1 VLITRMPGWLK
12 ALAYIGL
19 TLLAIIYISPYLWMI
34 MSSFRPSTEPFA
46 LGIFPHSWTINNYL
60 RVFQDPEL
68 MSAFFNSFKVA
79 VTAASLAL
87 VLGVPAGYSFAR
99 FRFRGRDLMMSFLM
113 VVPTFPGILLAITLF
128 VMAVRLGL
136 YDSHYPLI
144 LANTLLNL
152 PFSIWNLRT
161 VFEATSREIEE
172 SAMVEG
178 CSRLQALIKVVLPIT
193 LPGLAAT
200 FAFVYILSWNEY
212 LFATTFISTNEKRLI
227 TTTMASAI
235 GQFNVD
241 YAKLI
246 PAAILSTL
254 PLIALFMLIQRYII
268 KGLAMGSTKG

>member
-1 VLITRMPGWLK
+1 MLITRLPGWLK
-12 ALAYIGL
+12 VVSYIGL
-19 TLLAIIYISPYLWMI
+19 TMLAIVYISPYLWMI
-34 MSSFRPSTEPFA
+34 MSSFRPTTEPFA
-46 LGIFPHSWTINNYL
+46 LGIFPHSWTINNYVRTL
-60 RVFQDPEL
+60 QDPIL
-68 MSAFFNSFKVA
+68 LSSFFNSFKVA
-79 VTAASLAL
+79 FLSASLAL

-99 FRFRGRDLMMSFLM
+99 FRFRSRDLMMSFLM

-128 VMAVRLGL
+128 VMAVKIGL
-136 YDSHYPLI
+136 YDTHYPLI
-144 LANTLLNL
+144 LANTLINL
-152 PFSIWNLRT
+152 PFTIWNLRT
-161 VFEATSREIEE
+161 VFEAISQEIEE

-178 CSRLQALIKVVLPIT
+178 CNRLQALLKVVLPIT

-212 LFATTFISTNEKRLI
+212 LFATTFISTSEKRLI

-246 PAAILSTL
+246 TAAILSTL

>member
-19 TLLAIIYISPYLWMI
+19 TMLAIIYISPYLWMI

-46 LGIFPHSWTINNYL
+46 LGIFPHSWTVNNYL
-60 RVFQDPEL
+60 RVLQDPEL

-128 VMAVRLGL
+128 VMAVRFGL

>member
-1 VLITRMPGWLK
+1 MPRWLK
-12 ALAYIGL
+12 ALAYILL
-19 TLLAIIYISPYLWMI
+19 TLIAIVYISPYLWMI
-34 MSSFRPSTEPFA
+34 MSSFRPASEPFA
-46 LGIFPHSWTINNYL
+46 LGIFPHSWTISNYVRTL
-60 RVFQDPEL
+60 QDKTL
-68 MSAFFNSFKVA
+68 MGSFFNSFKVA
-79 VTAASLAL
+79 VSAASLAL
-87 VLGVPAGYSFAR
+87 LLGIPAAYSFAR
-99 FRFRGRDLMMSFLM
+99 FRFKGRDLMLAFLM

-128 VMAVRLGL
+128 VMAVKFGL
-136 YDSHYPLI
+136 YDTHYPLI
-144 LANTLLNL
+144 VANALLNL

-178 CSRLQALIKVVLPIT
+178 CNRLQALTKVILPIT
-193 LPGLAAT
+193 LPGLVST

-212 LFATTFISTNEKRLI
+212 LFATTFITTNEKRLL

-254 PLIALFMLIQRYII
+254 PLILLFMLIQRYII

>member
-1 VLITRMPGWLK
+1 MLILHMPRWLK
-12 ALAYIGL
+12 ALAYIL
-19 TLLAIIYISPYLWMI
+19 ITLLATVYISPYLWMI

-46 LGIFPHSWTINNYL
+46 LGIFPHSWTLQNYVRTL
-60 RVFQDPEL
+60 QDKTL
-68 MSAFFNSFKVA
+68 MASFFNSFKVA
-79 VTAASLAL
+79 ASAASLAL
-87 VLGVPAGYSFAR
+87 LLGVPAGYSFAR
-99 FRFRGRDLMMSFLM
+99 FRFKGRDLMMGFLM

-128 VMAVRLGL
+128 VMAVKFGL
-136 YDSHYPLI
+136 YDTHYPLI
-144 LANTLLNL
+144 LANALLNL

-178 CSRLQALIKVVLPIT
+178 CTRLQALIKVILPIT
-193 LPGLAAT
+193 LPGLVST

-212 LFATTFISTNEKRLI
+212 LFATTFITTNEKRLL

-254 PLIALFMLIQRYII
+254 PLILLFLIIQRYII

>member
-12 ALAYIGL
+12 VICYLGMTI
-19 TLLAIIYISPYLWMI
+19 LAIIYISPYLWMI

-46 LGIFPHSWTINNYL
+46 LGIFPHSWTVKNYIRTL
-60 RVFQDPEL
+60 QDPVL
-68 MSAFFNSFKVA
+68 TSSFFNSFKVA

-99 FRFRGRDLMMSFLM
+99 FRFAGRDLMMSFLM

-128 VMAVRLGL
+128 VMAVKIGL
-136 YDSHYPLI
+136 YDTHYPLI
-144 LANTLLNL
+144 IANTLLNL
-152 PFSIWNLRT
+152 PFTIWNLRT
-161 VFEATSREIEE
+161 VFEATTREIEE

-178 CSRLQALIKVVLPIT
+178 CSRLQALLRVVLPIT
-193 LPGLAAT
+193 LPGLAST

-212 LFATTFISTNEKRLI
+212 LFATTFISTSEKRLI

-246 PAAILSTL
+246 PAAVLSTL

>member
-1 VLITRMPGWLK
+1 MLITRMPGWLK
-12 ALAYIGL
+12 AVCYLGL
-19 TLLAIIYISPYLWMI
+19 TLAALIYISPYLWMI

-46 LGIFPHSWTINNYL
+46 KGIFPHSWTIQNYIRTL
-60 RVFQDPEL
+60 QDPEL
-68 MSAFFNSFKVA
+68 TSAFFNSFKVA
-79 VTAASLAL
+79 FASASLAL
-87 VLGVPAGYSFAR
+87 LLGIPAGYSFAR
-99 FRFRGRDLMMSFLM
+99 FRFRGRDLMMAFLM

-128 VMAVRLGL
+128 VMAVKLGL
-136 YDSHYPLI
+136 YDTHYPLI
-144 LANTLLNL
+144 IANTLLNL
-152 PFSIWNLRT
+152 SFTIWNLRT
-161 VFEATSREIEE
+161 VFEATTREIEE

-178 CSRLQALIKVVLPIT
+178 CSRLQALIRVVLPIA
-193 LPGLAAT
+193 LPGLAST
-200 FAFVYILSWNEY
+200 FSFVYILSWNEY

-254 PLIALFMLIQRYII
+254 PLIVLFMVIQRYII

>member
-1 VLITRMPGWLK
+1 MLITRMPHWLK
-12 ALAYIGL
+12 VFSYIGL
-19 TLLAIIYISPYLWMI
+19 TLSAIIYISPYLWMVV
-34 MSSFRPSTEPFA
+34 SSFRPSTEPFA
-46 LGIFPHSWTINNYL
+46 MGIFPHSWTINNYISVL
-60 RVFQDPEL
+60 QDQEL
-68 MSAFFNSFKVA
+68 MGSFFNSFKVA
-79 VTAASLAL
+79 ATAATLAL

-113 VVPTFPGILLAITLF
+113 VVPTFPGILLAISLF
-128 VMAVRLGL
+128 VMAVRFGL
-136 YDSHYPLI
+136 YDTHYPLI

-152 PFSIWNLRT
+152 PFTIWNLRT

-200 FAFVYILSWNEY
+200 FAFVYILAWNEY

-235 GQFNVD
+235 GQFNVN
-241 YAKLI
+241 YSKLI

-254 PLIALFMLIQRYII
+254 PLIALFILIQRYIV

>member
-1 VLITRMPGWLK
+1 MLITRMPGWLK
-12 ALAYIGL
+12 ALCYLGL
-19 TLLAIIYISPYLWMI
+19 TLAALVYISPYLWMI

-46 LGIFPHSWTINNYL
+46 KGIFPHSWTIQNYIRTL
-60 RVFQDPEL
+60 QDPEL
-68 MSAFFNSFKVA
+68 TSAFFNSFKVA
-79 VTAASLAL
+79 FSSASLAL
-87 VLGVPAGYSFAR
+87 FLGIPAGYSFAR
-99 FRFRGRDLMMSFLM
+99 FRFRGRDLMMAFLM

-128 VMAVRLGL
+128 VMAVKLGL
-136 YDSHYPLI
+136 YDTHYPLI
-144 LANTLLNL
+144 IANTLLNL
-152 PFSIWNLRT
+152 SFTIWNLRT
-161 VFEATSREIEE
+161 VFEATTREIEE

-178 CSRLQALIKVVLPIT
+178 CSRLQALIRVVLPIA
-193 LPGLAAT
+193 LPGLAST
-200 FAFVYILSWNEY
+200 FSFVYILSWNEY

-254 PLIALFMLIQRYII
+254 PLIVLFMVIQRYII

>member
-1 VLITRMPGWLK
+1 MLITRMPGWLK
-12 ALAYIGL
+12 VLAYIGL

-46 LGIFPHSWTINNYL
+46 LGIFPHSWTVNNYL
-60 RVFQDPEL
+60 RVLQDPEL

-178 CSRLQALIKVVLPIT
+178 CSRLQALLKVVLPIT

>member
-1 VLITRMPGWLK
+1 MLITRLSTWQKVLS
-12 ALAYIGL
+12 YIGL
-19 TLLAIIYISPYLWMI
+19 TLVAIIYISPFLWMI
-34 MSSFRPSTEPFA
+34 MSSFRPATEPFA
-46 LGIFPHSWTINNYL
+46 LGIFPKSWTVHNYI
-60 RVFQDPEL
+60 RTVQDTEL
-68 MSAFFNSFKVA
+68 MLSFFNSFKVA
-79 VTAASLAL
+79 AISASLAL
-87 VLGVPAGYSFAR
+87 LLGIPAGYGFAR
-99 FRFRGRDLMMSFLM
+99 FRFKGRDFMMSFLM

-128 VMAVRLGL
+128 VMAVRMGL
-136 YDSHYPLI
+136 YDTHYPLI
-144 LANTLLNL
+144 LANTLINL

-161 VFEATSREIEE
+161 VFEAVSREIEE

-178 CSRLQALIKVVLPIT
+178 CSRFQALLKVVLPIT

-200 FAFVYILSWNEY
+200 YAFVYILSWNEY
-212 LFATTFISTNEKRLI
+212 LFATTFISTGEKRLI

-268 KGLAMGSTKG
+268 SGLARGSTKG

>member
-1 VLITRMPGWLK
+1 MLITRMPHWLK
-12 ALAYIGL
+12 VFSYIGL
-19 TLLAIIYISPYLWMI
+19 MLLAIFYISPYLWMVV
-34 MSSFRPSTEPFA
+34 SSFRPSTEPFA
-46 LGIFPHSWTINNYL
+46 MGIFPHSWTINNYISVL
-60 RVFQDPEL
+60 QDQEL
-68 MSAFFNSFKVA
+68 MGSFFNSFKVA
-79 VTAASLAL
+79 ATAATLAL

-113 VVPTFPGILLAITLF
+113 VVPTFPGILLAISLF
-128 VMAVRLGL
+128 VMAVRFGL
-136 YDSHYPLI
+136 YDTHYPLI

-152 PFSIWNLRT
+152 PFTIWNLRT

-200 FAFVYILSWNEY
+200 FAFVYILAWNEY

-235 GQFNVD
+235 GQFNVN
-241 YAKLI
+241 YSKLI

-254 PLIALFMLIQRYII
+254 PLIALFILIQRYIV

>member
-1 VLITRMPGWLK
+1 MLITHFPRWLK
-12 ALAYIGL
+12 VLSYIGL

-34 MSSFRPSTEPFA
+34 MSSFRPSTDPFA
-46 LGIFPHSWTINNYL
+46 MGIFPHSWTIKNYI
-60 RVFQDPEL
+60 RVFQDSEL
-68 MSAFFNSFKVA
+68 MSSFFNSFKVA
-79 VTAASLAL
+79 ASSATLAL

-99 FRFRGRDLMMSFLM
+99 FRFRGRSLLMSFLM

-128 VMAVRLGL
+128 VMAVRFGL

-144 LANTLLNL
+144 LANTLMNL

-161 VFEATSREIEE
+161 VFEATSHEIEE

-254 PLIALFMLIQRYII
+254 PLILLFMFIQRYII

>member
-1 VLITRMPGWLK
+1 MLISHMPAWQK
-12 ALAYIGL
+12 AFWYVAL
-19 TLLAIIYISPYLWMI
+19 TLLAILYISPFLWMI

-46 LGIFPHSWTINNYL
+46 LGIFPHSWTASNYL
-60 RVFQDPEL
+60 RVLQDEEL
-68 MSAFFNSFKVA
+68 MASFLNSFKVA
-79 VTAASLAL
+79 FISASLAL
-87 VLGVPAGYSFAR
+87 LLGIPAGYSFAR

-128 VMAVRLGL
+128 VMAVKLGL
-136 YDSHYPLI
+136 YDTHYPLI
-144 LANTLLNL
+144 LANTLINL
-152 PFSIWNLRT
+152 PFTIWNLRT
-161 VFEATSREIEE
+161 VFEAVTREIEE

-178 CSRLQALIKVVLPIT
+178 CNRLQALIKVVLPIT

-212 LFATTFISTNEKRLI
+212 LFATTFISSAEKRLI
-227 TTTMASAI
+227 TTTMASSI

-246 PAAILSTL
+246 PAAILSTI
-254 PLIALFMLIQRYII
+254 PLIILFMVIQRYII

>member
-1 VLITRMPGWLK
+1 MLITRVPAWVK
-12 ALAYIGL
+12 ALCYIGI
-19 TLLAIIYISPYLWMI
+19 TLLALIYISPYLWMI

-46 LGIFPHSWTINNYL
+46 KGIFPHSWTINNYFRTL
-60 RVFQDPEL
+60 QDPEL
-68 MSAFFNSFKVA
+68 MSSFFNSLKVA
-79 VTAASLAL
+79 VSAASLAL
-87 VLGVPAGYSFAR
+87 VLGVPASYGFAR
-99 FRFRGRDLMMSFLM
+99 FRFRGRDLLMSFLM

-128 VMAVRLGL
+128 VMAVRFGL
-136 YDSHYPLI
+136 YDTHYPLI

-152 PFSIWNLRT
+152 PFTIWNLRT

-178 CSRLQALIKVVLPIT
+178 CNRLQALLKVVLPIT
-193 LPGLAAT
+193 LPGLAST

-241 YAKLI
+241 YGKLI

>member
-46 LGIFPHSWTINNYL
+46 MGIFPHSWTINNYL

-128 VMAVRLGL
+128 VMAVRFGL

>member
-1 VLITRMPGWLK
+1 MLISRMSRWLK
-12 ALAYIGL
+12 VVCCCGL
-19 TLLAIIYISPYLWMI
+19 SLLAVIYISPYLWMI

-46 LGIFPHSWTINNYL
+46 LRIFPRSWTIANYISVL
-60 RVFQDPEL
+60 QDKEFL
-68 MSAFFNSFKVA
+68 ASAFNSFKVA
-79 VTAASLAL
+79 SISASLAL
-87 VLGVPAGYSFAR
+87 VLGIPAGYSFAR
-99 FRFRGRDLMMSFLM
+99 FRFSSRDLMMSFLM

-128 VMAVRLGL
+128 VMAVKFGV
-136 YDSHYPLI
+136 YDTHYPLI
-144 LANTLLNL
+144 LANTLINL
-152 PFSIWNLRT
+152 PFTIWNLRT

-178 CSRLQALIKVVLPIT
+178 CSRLLALIKVVLPIT
-193 LPGLAAT
+193 LPGLAST

-212 LFATTFISTNEKRLI
+212 LFATTFIATSEKRLI

-235 GQFNVD
+235 GQFNVN

-246 PAAILSTL
+246 PAAVLSTL

>member
-1 VLITRMPGWLK
+1 MLITRMPRWLK
-12 ALAYIGL
+12 VFSYIGL
-19 TLLAIIYISPYLWMI
+19 TLSAIIYISPYLWMVV
-34 MSSFRPSTEPFA
+34 SSFRPSTEPFA
-46 LGIFPHSWTINNYL
+46 LGIFPHSWTINNYISVL
-60 RVFQDPEL
+60 QDQEL
-68 MSAFFNSFKVA
+68 MGSFFNSFKVA
-79 VTAASLAL
+79 ATAASLAL

-113 VVPTFPGILLAITLF
+113 VVPTFPGILLAISLF
-128 VMAVRLGL
+128 VMAVRFGL
-136 YDSHYPLI
+136 YDTHYPLI

-152 PFSIWNLRT
+152 PFTIWNLRT

-235 GQFNVD
+235 GQFNVN
-241 YAKLI
+241 YSKLI

-254 PLIALFMLIQRYII
+254 PLIALFIIIQRYIV